1 MHCTLTVSNKMLQ
14 HSNKMLQNNIRDC
27 EQVLELLYPP
37 DVTCL
42 CKVTTTLKHVVE

>member
-1 MHCTLTVSNKMLQ
+1 VQKSLG
-14 HSNKMLQNNIRDC
+14 
-27 EQVLELLYPP
+27 LLDPP